1 MIAKYLKH
9 PVPADLN
16 TSVAELSLKHP
27 VEFST
32 SKTWLLLALPPDKGD
47 DKTRVN
53 FPSGSPPPLFVVIL
67 ACHRHLVAQ
76 TLQTYSSSTLDFS
89 PRSVDTFPT
98 CFFLKESTSVPVL
111 SHKISKNDSDNA

>member
-1 MIAKYLKH
+1 MIAKYLEH
-9 PVPADLN
+9 SVSSDLN
-16 TSVAELSLKHP
+16 TSIAELSLKHP

-47 DKTRVN
+47 DQTLVN
-53 FPSGSPPPLFVVIL
+53 FPPGSPPPLLVVIL
-67 ACHRHLVAQ
+67 ACHRHLMAQ
-76 TLQTYSSSTLDFS
+76 TLQTYSSSTLDLF
-89 PRSVDTFPT
+89 PPPVDTFPT

>member
-1 MIAKYLKH
+1 MIAKYHKH
-9 PVPADLN
+9 SVSSDLN
-16 TSVAELSLKHP
+16 TSVAELILKHP

-32 SKTWLLLALPPDKGD
+32 SKTWLLLALPPDKRN

-53 FPSGSPPPLFVVIL
+53 SPSGSPTPLFVVIL
-67 ACHRHLVAQ
+67 ARHRHLMAQ
-76 TLQTYSSSTLDFS
+76 TLQTYSSSTLDLF
-89 PRSVDTFPT
+89 PPPVDTFPT